1 MAAEGMT
8 AIASAYGAAAC
19 LVIAVTAFW
28 CFVAVRA
35 MGERE

>member
-1 MAAEGMT
+1 M
-8 AIASAYGAAAC
+8 ILNASIYGAAAC
-19 LVIAVTAFW
+19 VVIALSALG

>member
-1 MAAEGMT
+1 MMA

-19 LVIAVTAFW
+19 VVIAVTAFG

-35 MGERE
+35 MEKSQ

>member
-1 MAAEGMT
+1 MI

-19 LVIAVTAFW
+19 VVIAASALG